1 LESTVLTHLRRSIVR
16 LIANSSCRRIV
27 MNTDY
32 VFLCGVMWSQYASE
46 DAGQELVRALES
58 EDPYVV
64 SLASALLEESVA
76 MA

>member
-1 LESTVLTHLRRSIVR
+1 
-16 LIANSSCRRIV
+16 
-27 MNTDY
+27 
-32 VFLCGVMWSQYASE
+32 VMWSQYASE